1 MKSLA
6 LTDGFHLVVEA
17 LKLNGIDTIFGVV
30 GIPITDLARLAQ
42 AEGLRYIGFRHE
54 QSAGNAAA
62 IAGYLT
68 QKPGICLTVSA
79 PGFMNGLAALANAT
93 TNCFPMILMS
103 GSSDRAIVDLEQG
116 DYEELDQMNAAKP
129 YAKAAFRI
137 NRPQDIGIA
146 VARAIHAA
154 VSGRP
159 GGVYLDLTA
168 EVLSATLDGETAK
181 KSLVKVVDPAPSQ
194 IPAPESITHAL
205 DLLATA
211 KRPLIILGKGAAY
224 AQADKDIRSFI
235 EATGIPFLPMSM
247 AKGLLPDN
255 HSQSAA
261 AARSFAIGGADV
273 VVLIGARLNW
283 LLAHGKSP
291 LWSDSTQYVQ
301 VDISPT
307 EIDSNRPIAAPV
319 VGDIKS
325 AISAFLAALKPN
337 QIQPSAEWLEEIA
350 QRKKIN
356 IERMAARLNA
366 DPNPMN
372 FSSALRAV
380 RAALVDR
387 PDVYVVNDG
396 ANTLDFA
403 RNIID
408 MYEPRRRLDSGTWGV
423 MGIGMGYAIG
433 AAVVSGKRAVAIV
446 GDSAFGFCGME
457 IETICRYQLPVVTLI
472 FNNNGIYRGDEIGSA
487 PSPTGLIQNARYD
500 KIIEAFGGAGY
511 HVTDTRSLTK
521 VLIDALATGK
531 PALINCVIDPTAGSE
546 SGHIQNLNPKS
557 RLSATT

>member
-1 MKSLA
+1 M
-6 LTDGFHLVVEA
+6 
-17 LKLNGIDTIFGVV
+17 
-30 GIPITDLARLAQ
+30 
-42 AEGLRYIGFRHE
+42 GFRHE

-79 PGFMNGLAALANAT
+79 PGFLNGMVALANAT
-93 TNCFPMILMS
+93 TNGFPMILIS

-129 YAKAAFRI
+129 FAKAAFRI
-137 NRPQDIGIA
+137 NKPQDIGIG

-168 EVLSATLDGETAK
+168 EVLSATLDVETAK
-181 KSLVKVVDPAPSQ
+181 KSVVKVVDQAPSQ
-194 IPAPESITHAL
+194 ILAPKSIIRAL

-235 EATGIPFLPMSM
+235 ETTGIPFLPMSM

-261 AARSFAIGGADV
+261 AARSFAIGQADV
-273 VVLIGARLNW
+273 VMLIGARLNW
-283 LLAHGKSP
+283 LLSHGKGP
-291 LWSDSTQYVQ
+291 LWSESTRYVQ
-301 VDISPT
+301 LDISPT

-325 AISAFLAALKPN
+325 AMSALLAALKPR
-337 QIQPSAEWLEEIA
+337 QIQPSAAWLDAIA
-350 QRKKIN
+350 QRKQQN
-356 IERMAARLNA
+356 VERMAARLNA
-366 DPNPMN
+366 DPHPMN

-380 RAALVDR
+380 RNAIADR
-387 PDVYVVNDG
+387 PDVYVVNEG

-408 MYEPRRRLDSGTWGV
+408 MYEPRKRLDSGTWGV

-433 AAVVSGKRAVAIV
+433 AAVVSGKPVVAIE
-446 GDSAFGFCGME
+446 GDSAFGFSGME
-457 IETICRYQLPVVTLI
+457 IETICRYQLPVVILV
-472 FNNNGIYRGDEIGSA
+472 FNNGGIYHGDKIGSA
-487 PSPTGLIQNARYD
+487 PTPTGFVPNARYD
-500 KIIEAFGGAGY
+500 KLIEAFGGTGY
-511 HVTDTRSLTK
+511 HVDDTPSLTK
-521 VLIDALATGK
+521 ALTDALAAGQ
-531 PALINCVIDPTAGSE
+531 PALINCVIDPTAGTE
-546 SGHIQNLNPKS
+546 SGHIQSLNPKS
-557 RLSATT
+557 ALTK